1 MCCLCCTGVIRSLKF
16 EAFNQEWLKLAGPEA
31 HQLMAA
37 AASWQQ
43 QQLQLYI
50 QQQQAGQLGAASTPC
65 NTLMQPQQGDMDLL
79 SYQQQQQPRRG
90 ATDGYSYE
98 QQGHSGD
105 YGAEQTWEDYHG
117 GSHQQQQQDVGQ
129 QLQWMSWPQ
138 SGDAECGDGAS
149 GDEQTGLLGSSIA
162 RPSIVKAGGQCMVL
176 DFDAF
181 VSDSGAA

>member
-1 MCCLCCTGVIRSLKF
+1 
-16 EAFNQEWLKLAGPEA
+16 
-31 HQLMAA
+31 MAA

-79 SYQQQQQPRRG
+79 SFQQQQQQPRRG
-90 ATDGYSYE
+90 ATDGYFYE
-98 QQGHSGD
+98 QQQGQSGG
-105 YGAEQTWEDYHG
+105 YGAEQTLEDCHEG
-117 GSHQQQQQDVGQ
+117 NNQQQQQQPDVGQ

-138 SGDAECGDGAS
+138 SGDAECGDDGAC
-149 GDEQTGLLGSSIA
+149 GEEQMGLLGSSIA